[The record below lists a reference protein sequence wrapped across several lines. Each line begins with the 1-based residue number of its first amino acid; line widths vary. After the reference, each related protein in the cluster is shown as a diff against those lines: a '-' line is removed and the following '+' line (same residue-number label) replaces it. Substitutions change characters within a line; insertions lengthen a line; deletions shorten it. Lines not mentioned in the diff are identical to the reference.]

1 MNITT
6 IGTGLVGRAWTI
18 VFARAGHDT
27 LMFDPVEGVAAQ
39 ARETIAGLLPDL
51 AAADLLDG
59 RGPEEVLARIA
70 VASTLEEA
78 LADAVHV
85 QESAP
90 ERVEVKRELY
100 AAMDGIAGPDTV
112 LASSTSGIPAS
123 RFTEGLANRQRC
135 LVAHPINPPHII
147 PLVEIVPAPWT
158 DPQAVARTRA
168 LVSAVGQKPVS
179 TTREINGFIAN
190 RLQGALL
197 SEAFR
202 LIEDGVCGVEDID
215 TAIADGLGLRW
226 SFIGPMETIDL
237 NSPRGVRGYCE
248 MLGDLYHSLAKEQ
261 ADPRPWGPEL
271 VGEIE
276 RQRRAA
282 LPMEQIP
289 QRQAWRDRR
298 LAALVGHK
306 RAADAKSR

>member
-1 MNITT
+1 M
-6 IGTGLVGRAWTI
+6 
-18 VFARAGHDT
+18 
-27 LMFDPVEGVAAQ
+27 
-39 ARETIAGLLPDL
+39 
-51 AAADLLDG
+51 
-59 RGPEEVLARIA
+59 
-70 VASTLEEA
+70 
-78 LADAVHV
+78 
-85 QESAP
+85 
-90 ERVEVKRELY
+90 
-100 AAMDGIAGPDTV
+100 
-112 LASSTSGIPAS
+112 
-123 RFTEGLANRQRC
+123 
-135 LVAHPINPPHII
+135 
-147 PLVEIVPAPWT
+147 
-158 DPQAVARTRA
+158 
-168 LVSAVGQKPVS
+168 SAVGQKPVS

-202 LIEDGVCGVEDID
+202 LIDDGVCGVEDID

-226 SFIGPMETIDL
+226 SLIGPMETIDL

-271 VGEIE
+271 VSEIE

-282 LPMEQIP
+282 LVMEQIP

-306 RAADAKSR
+306 RSADTGSAP